1 MHLTEF
7 AFDLRA
13 CTLAPHQIW
22 VCSGRSTVRP
32 LDRTVL
38 GVDGFHAPPF
48 SARDLKLT
56 FSLEADGHPI
66 RDNGPGGKGD
76 SGLPFA
82 GGIWYPDRIVRRGTY
97 HQRPGSHLLSLS
109 VTTELVPLSRLS
121 GFLLVVRVRNRS
133 GRSITLRVVPTL
145 EPGHPSRVPLSEYYF
160 GLPDAGNPAA
170 QMTGV
175 SAWENDAVRV

>member
-48 SARDLKLT
+48 SARDLRLT
-56 FSLEADGHPI
+56 FLLEADGHQIP
-66 RDNGPGGKGD
+66 DNGPGGKGD
-76 SGLPFA
+76 SGLPCA
-82 GGIWYPDRIVRRGTY
+82 GGIWFPDRIVRRGTY
-97 HQRPGSHLLSLS
+97 HQRPRSRRGSTSPPTRLAGLI
-109 VTTELVPLSRLS
+109 PL
-121 GFLLVVRVRNRS
+121 
-133 GRSITLRVVPTL
+133 
-145 EPGHPSRVPLSEYYF
+145 
-160 GLPDAGNPAA
+160 
-170 QMTGV
+170 
-175 SAWENDAVRV
+175 